1 LSRFKIFE
9 TEEFLSRL
17 KKMPVER
24 RRAVERKLAGYVY
37 PQLAEEPHYGANIKK
52 LRDYKPETW
61 RYRIGVWRVFYSIE
75 HEEGVVYIL
84 TIDDRK
90 SAYR

>member
-1 LSRFKIFE
+1 
-9 TEEFLSRL
+9 
-17 KKMPVER
+17 M
-24 RRAVERKLAGYVY
+24 ERKLEAYVY
-37 PQLAEEPHYGANIKK
+37 PQLREEPHYGANIKK

-61 RYRIGVWRVFYSIE
+61 RYRIGNWRIFYSIDHGE
-75 HEEGVVYIL
+75 RVVYIL